1 MIKYI
6 ILFIVLLFSVLSDI
20 RTSKIRNIYTVSAI
34 VAGIGIN
41 TYFSGIY
48 GFKESIKGS
57 IVPVLL
63 LGVFFCARLIGAG
76 DIKLYSSVGAV
87 LGIDFVIMAAAY
99 SFLVC
104 GLYSLAILCI
114 KRRILSTLVPF
125 FSEIKIC
132 FITQSLSVFENKT
145 TRTVVRMS
153 PAIAAGCIFQI
164 VLTL

>member
-6 ILFIVLLFSVLSDI
+6 ILFIVLMFSVLSDL

-34 VAGIGIN
+34 IAGIGIN

-57 IVPVLL
+57 IVPVLI

-76 DIKLYSSVGAV
+76 DIKLYSSIGAV
-87 LGIDFVIMAAAY
+87 FGIDFVIMAAAY
-99 SFLVC
+99 SFLIC
-104 GLYSLAILCI
+104 GLYSLAKLSI
-114 KRRILSTLVPF
+114 KRRVLSTLVPF

-164 VLTL
+164 ILTL

>member
-57 IVPVLL
+57 IVPVLI

-114 KRRILSTLVPF
+114 KRRVLSTLVPF

-153 PAIAAGCIFQI
+153 PAIAVGCIFQI